1 MYIFIDLCYADSTD
15 GTTVI
20 YNKNKDEVLCKI
32 KGK

>member
-1 MYIFIDLCYADSTD
+1 MSIFIDLCYAID

-20 YNKNKDEVLCKI
+20 YNTNKDEILCKI